1 MNGIHL
7 AVLVAA
13 ALTGCSASPCGSE
26 TCVDASG
33 SAGVDGADTAVDG
46 APAGEVDPAADA
58 IAGKLL
64 PSSFEFIGLQPG
76 LDATWCF
83 KLVNAGAKPLVVAKV
98 ALVPDN
104 PEFQLVEVPALGS
117 TLPPHGA
124 PGNLDGSASLQS
136 CVRYQPNAPAGKD
149 EVELEFQF
157 AGTPANLTALIVGK
171 PL

>member
-13 ALTGCSASPCGSE
+13 ALTGCTASPCGSE
-26 TCVDASG
+26 TCVDAGS
-33 SAGVDGADTAVDG
+33 SAGVVGADTTVDG
-46 APAGEVDPAADA
+46 VPAGEVDPAADA

-64 PSSFEFIGLQPG
+64 PSSFEFIAVQPG
-76 LDATWCF
+76 LHATWCF

-104 PEFQLVEVPALGS
+104 PEFQLIEAPAVGS
-117 TLPPHGA
+117 SLPPHGA

-149 EVELEFQF
+149 EVALEFQF